1 MHAPTFFTARRGG
14 SLGTRL
20 TVYIMAANS
29 LVVTDGVPVVRG
41 VVPVRGRVVP
51 PRPVA
56 TVFNHGVELVAT
68 MLRLRLP

>member
-1 MHAPTFFTARRGG
+1 
-14 SLGTRL
+14 
-20 TVYIMAANS
+20 MAANS

-51 PRPVA
+51 TRPVA